1 MNKIVKNILKYSIS
15 FLIATGIFFLVISIR
30 NIYSITDL
38 QQIYRYLSDGFIIPG
53 VLFIAVGL
61 LIFLSNEGALR
72 GVGYVVKRAV
82 LMLLPF
88 LGAKHETYAEYC
100 ANYKKAN
107 GFSFFFI
114 IGGLFTLAG
123 IIFTILFYTL

>member
-30 NIYSITDL
+30 NIYSTTDL

-114 IGGLFTLAG
+114 IFFRLFVDFKRIRRT
-123 IIFTILFYTL
+123 

>member
-1 MNKIVKNILKYSIS
+1 MPNNYI
-15 FLIATGIFFLVISIR
+15 
-30 NIYSITDL
+30 L

-53 VLFIAVGL
+53 VIFIAVGL